1 MMALSFVSSLRS
13 STSSQLY
20 TQKKFGWSVTQYTNY
35 EMFWVGQHNFNL
47 HLYKIQIKHIDKF
60 PQSVHIAIK
69 GFLIVPFL
77 CYHLKV
83 HDCILAIMGL
93 ISGIEEYL
101 VFAFATKGWHMYFA
115 VAMSAFR

>member
-1 MMALSFVSSLRS
+1 MINNSFS
-13 STSSQLY
+13 
-20 TQKKFGWSVTQYTNY
+20 
-35 EMFWVGQHNFNL
+35 
-47 HLYKIQIKHIDKF
+47 
-60 PQSVHIAIK
+60 QSVHIGIK
-69 GFLIVPFL
+69 GFIIVPFL
-77 CYHLKV
+77 CYYLKV